1 MVTRDIPPG
10 FTRIASS
17 EDTEEFF
24 LNVGP
29 QHPSTHGVLRL
40 VVRLDGET
48 VHEIVPHMGY
58 IHRGIEK
65 MGESQSYLQ
74 YIHLTDRM
82 DYICSHMNNLGVCL
96 AIEQALGIGVPERG
110 EFIRVIVNELQRIQ
124 SHLLFWAAFGG
135 DLGALSTFL
144 YGFKDR
150 EVITDI
156 FDELCGAR
164 LTMNFFRPGG
174 SAVDF
179 PETTIPRIRAFI
191 EQMKHSLGEYDRLI
205 THNVIIQ
212 ARSKGIGVL
221 SPEKALAYGCTGPVL
236 RGSGVSFDLRKNRPY
251 SIYDRFEF
259 DVPVGRNG
267 DCYDRYLVRVEE
279 MRQSLR
285 ILEQAV
291 AAFPAGPHRSKE
303 PANIK
308 LPAGTYYSEV
318 ETAKGIFGTAIVADG
333 SLKPYRIHNRS
344 PNFCNVTVLDE
355 LCRGHKIA
363 DIVAVLATIDVV
375 IPDID
380 R

>member
-24 LNVGP
+24 LNIGP

-156 FDELCGAR
+156 FDELCGSR

-174 SAVDF
+174 SAMDF
-179 PETTIPRIRAFI
+179 PDTTIPRIRAFI

-212 ARSKGIGVL
+212 ARSKDIGVL

-236 RGSGVSFDLRKNRPY
+236 RGSGVRFDLRKNRPY

-259 DVPVGRNG
+259 DIPIGRTG
-267 DCYDRYLVRVEE
+267 DCYDRYLVRMEE
-279 MRQSLR
+279 IRQSLR
-285 ILEQAV
+285 ILEQAI
-291 AAFPAGPHRSKE
+291 AAFPAGPHRAKE
-303 PANIK
+303 LANIK

-333 SLKPYRIHNRS
+333 TLKPYRIHNRS